1 MSNQEWEMNT
11 ELAVSIIMDIL
22 NGEDK
27 DEYHENYDPLMEGG
41 LSNYGVRKELSQFEA
56 KLAYCQA
63 RELRLPF
70 FLSGYFSSRHQHVT

>member
-27 DEYHENYDPLMEGG
+27 DEYHENYDPLMECG
-41 LSNYGVRKELSQFEA
+41 LSNYGVRKELSRFKA
-56 KLAYCQA
+56 KLAYC
-63 RELRLPF
+63 
-70 FLSGYFSSRHQHVT
+70 

>member
-41 LSNYGVRKELSQFEA
+41 LSNYGVGKELSRFKA
-56 KLAYCQA
+56 KLAYC
-63 RELRLPF
+63 
-70 FLSGYFSSRHQHVT
+70 